1 MNAFFCSMLAETTE
15 PAAQA
20 DPTRLI
26 LEYVVYAAIIVVGI
40 FILLLLRSKT
50 RLPRHN
56 ELRKKLADL
65 CSELASL
72 RKTVEDG
79 TLPRLKLTKAISGLI
94 YRTDKLIYLT
104 DRMAEK
110 ERDGEIASI
119 STLLGQARN
128 ELTACRAGARAEQE
142 TDGAQAAQQRAD
154 EALALMDR
162 VIARDARL
170 KAESTKK

>member
-1 MNAFFCSMLAETTE
+1 
-15 PAAQA
+15 
-20 DPTRLI
+20 
-26 LEYVVYAAIIVVGI
+26 
-40 FILLLLRSKT
+40 
-50 RLPRHN
+50 
-56 ELRKKLADL
+56 
-65 CSELASL
+65 
-72 RKTVEDG
+72 
-79 TLPRLKLTKAISGLI
+79 
-94 YRTDKLIYLT
+94 
-104 DRMAEK
+104 MAEK

-128 ELTACRAGARAEQE
+128 ELAACRAGARAEQE